1 MGVQFVGCHRNGLTG
16 EISTPSGRG
25 PGHGI
30 SHAGREAA
38 MWFQVPTP
46 QTTSRSTSSRR
57 SILKRDESLPIAP
70 RDWVS
75 FDATARRS
83 TVPPDTSSRWLVALV
98 HRQCTRSPRFCRLTF
113 AAGRTGQPGRIPRA
127 GRRENRSRRALT
139 SHNCTHDPF
148 VHVGLL
154 AFFRHPIFGDVR
166 VLFGSWADTVGG
178 SQSKHFQVRTVS
190 AQFVLRFSCAV
201 AHLRS

>member
-1 MGVQFVGCHRNGLTG
+1 
-16 EISTPSGRG
+16 
-25 PGHGI
+25 
-30 SHAGREAA
+30 

-127 GRRENRSRRALT
+127 GRRENRSR
-139 SHNCTHDPF
+139 SHSRCHARTRLVVYTCSKSRKHARTYTHTTKATP
-148 VHVGLL
+148 
-154 AFFRHPIFGDVR
+154 
-166 VLFGSWADTVGG
+166 
-178 SQSKHFQVRTVS
+178 S
-190 AQFVLRFSCAV
+190 AQRAPTCACW
-201 AHLRS
+201 ARGPGSSAARMQEK